1 MDNHFENAFFKINF
15 LLSYYNWV
23 VKQEIHKLN

>member
-1 MDNHFENAFFKINF
+1 MDIHFENAFFKINF

-23 VKQEIHKLN
+23 VKQEIHN